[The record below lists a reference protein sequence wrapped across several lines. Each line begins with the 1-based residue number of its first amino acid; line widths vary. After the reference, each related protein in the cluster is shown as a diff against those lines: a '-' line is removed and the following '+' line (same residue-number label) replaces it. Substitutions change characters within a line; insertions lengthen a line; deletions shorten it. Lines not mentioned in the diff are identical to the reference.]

1 MNNAAIL
8 PYIGMHALQIQN
20 VKRDVVKKASIT
32 ELNKEIVDPINDTN
46 NTLLSENMNDV
57 GTNINDL
64 TDLVS
69 ENDMNNID
77 N

>member
-32 ELNKEIVDPINDTN
+32 ELNKEIIEPINHDNSN
-46 NTLLSENMNDV
+46 NIDD

-64 TDLVS
+64 TDPIS
-69 ENDMNNID
+69 ENDMNQID

>member
-64 TDLVS
+64 TDPVS